1 MTRKTVMGAVA
12 LVIALAVGT
21 YAEEKATGGEK
32 IEKDVCLL
40 YSQDCANQADSIQKK
55 LQKLRAEIDKGS
67 KVYTPE
73 ELRTL
78 NQKLRDTERLIDDLL
93 YRNGGN

>member
-1 MTRKTVMGAVA
+1 MKKRIVMGTAA

-21 YAEEKATGGEK
+21 YAEEQATGRDT
-32 IEKDVCLL
+32 IDKDVCLL
-40 YSQDCANQADSIQKK
+40 YSKDCANQVDSIQKK
-55 LQKLRAEIDKGS
+55 VQKLRTEIDKGG

-78 NQKLRDTERLIDDLL
+78 NQKLRETERLIDELL